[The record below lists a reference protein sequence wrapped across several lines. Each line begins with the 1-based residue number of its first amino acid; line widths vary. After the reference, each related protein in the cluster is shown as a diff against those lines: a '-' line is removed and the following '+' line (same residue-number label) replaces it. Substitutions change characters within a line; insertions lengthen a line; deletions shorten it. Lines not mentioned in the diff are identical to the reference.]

1 MGPTA
6 PARLDDRSRAEV
18 PPHGISLF
26 DTLRHVGFEG
36 NGAFAVSAAIDLL
49 LAGGLVVWGV
59 RTRPNW
65 AKLFVA
71 SALVLLALALKGIAM
86 IAGGLHVPFGV
97 MHVLWLDLV
106 VVVPLSAA
114 LLGVLVWRTGG
125 VFVRGVV
132 VLGLL
137 LAPVG
142 AYASL
147 VEPSRLVVERATVPL
162 DQRRAGD
169 DPIRI
174 AVVSDLQFDRLGA
187 HEREAVARV
196 MEEHPDL
203 ILLSGD
209 YHQGSRDSLELQLS
223 NIQALMALLRAP
235 GGVYAVQGDVE
246 SLAEARTVF
255 GGTGVRLLA
264 DREVVTRVGDRT
276 VAIAGLRLN
285 YRGVP
290 ARAAVERL
298 ETRPGHG
305 DVRLLL
311 AHRPDAVL
319 QLRPD
324 TRIDLVLSGHTHGG
338 QLRLPLIGPLTTAS
352 EVPRD
357 VAAGGLHSLAGRRIY
372 VSRGIGVERD
382 QAPRLR
388 LGAPPEIAILTLR

>member
-1 MGPTA
+1 M
-6 PARLDDRSRAEV
+6 
-18 PPHGISLF
+18 
-26 DTLRHVGFEG
+26 GFEG
-36 NGAFAVSAAIDLL
+36 NGAFAVSAAVDALVVC
-49 LAGGLVVWGV
+49 GLVVWAV
-59 RTRPNW
+59 RTHPGW
-65 AKLFVA
+65 AKLVAA
-71 SALVLLALALKGIAM
+71 SALVLLALALKGISM
-86 IAGGLHVPFGV
+86 IAGGLHLPFGV

-114 LLGVLVWRTGG
+114 LLGALAWRTGG
-125 VFVRGVV
+125 ALVRGVV

-147 VEPSRLVVERATVPL
+147 VEPSRLVVERATVSL

-174 AVVSDLQFDRLGA
+174 AVVSDLQFDRVGV

-209 YHQGSRDSLELQLS
+209 YHQGSHDSLELQLS
-223 NIQALMALLRAP
+223 NIQELMALLRAP

-255 GGTGVRLLA
+255 DGTGVRLLA

-276 VAIAGLRLN
+276 ITIAGLRLN
-285 YRGVP
+285 YRGGP
-290 ARAAVERL
+290 ARAAIERL
-298 ETRPGHG
+298 ETRAGQG

-311 AHRPDAVL
+311 AHRPDAAF
-319 QLRPD
+319 QLRPN
-324 TRIDLVLSGHTHGG
+324 TRVDLVVSGHTHGG
-338 QLRLPLIGPLTTAS
+338 QLQLPLIGPLTTAS
-352 EVPRD
+352 TVPRD
-357 VAAGGLHSLAGRRIY
+357 VAAGGLHSLAGLRIY

-388 LGAPPEIAILTLR
+388 FGAPPEVSILTLR